1 MRAAQYVPPQW
12 AKRFYR
18 SGYNMVIAPWLHDP
32 DYVKVWPFPG
42 VGRANDFLILENE
55 LFEKL
60 RPPPVPL
67 ELEGFCCLVR
77 PNEVILP
84 DKLGDPTVT
93 HWESKAALGVVGQ
106 EYRISVMFV
115 PHAYTFS
122 QWKDVLHDWLNMWER
137 ENWNKH
143 YESLTIGVSSLRRGH
158 KEQGSVWPE
167 VGSRIEIM
175 RYLCEYYPELE
186 FHLLGIPTVN
196 EFAMNELPVAIQT
209 GARGVDTPIAFALGA
224 HRELLTPYSKKR
236 FVGDIT
242 KYPKSEMTYAQLC
255 LIRLNQKIL
264 DYWCERGEGSERI
277 PLALIQE
284 TLTEMDPEGFME
296 PRPPD
301 TLERQGDVRSL
312 LHIFLP
318 RSGYKFTMTHFWP
331 GAGDTQAMQDYTD
344 LFGKEGQ

>member
-12 AKRFYR
+12 AGRFYR
-18 SGYNMVIAPWLHDP
+18 PGYNMVIAPWLEDP
-32 DYVKVWPFPG
+32 AYVGVWPETWHRPE
-42 VGRANDFLILENE
+42 DDYLILENE

-60 RPPPVPL
+60 RPPPVPR
-67 ELEGFCCLVR
+67 ELEAYCSQIL
-77 PNEVILP
+77 PDEVILP

-122 QWKDVLHDWLNMWER
+122 QWGDVLRDWLNMWER
-137 ENWNKH
+137 ENWNKY

-175 RYLCEYYPELE
+175 RFLHECHPELE

-196 EFAMNELPVAIQT
+196 EFAMNELSVAIQA
-209 GARGVDTPIAFALGA
+209 GARGVDTPIAFTLGA

-242 KYPKSEMTYAQLC
+242 QYPKSEMTHAQLC
-255 LIRLNQKIL
+255 MIRLNQKIL

-277 PLALIQE
+277 PLTLVQE
-284 TLTEMDPEGFME
+284 TLSEMDPE
-296 PRPPD
+296 RPPD
-301 TLERQGDVRSL
+301 TLENNGDVRRL
-312 LHIFLP
+312 LDTFLP
-318 RSGYKFTMTHFWP
+318 IPPGYHHSMTHFWP
-331 GAGDTQAMQDYTD
+331 GNRKEQIDQAAQDYFD
-344 LFGKEGQ
+344 LFGKEGA